1 MALSITR
8 PHRALLWMAVFTG
21 ALTTLLIFLRE
32 PLLKAFQANAAFNG
46 VIVAVLAVGLLVT
59 LKQVLALYQEA
70 RWIDEFRRKN
80 PARKNR
86 QETRLLA
93 PMARMLD
100 RHDEGQFT
108 LSAGS
113 LRSLLDSIRSRLDDS
128 RDISRYLVGL
138 LIFLGLLGTFWGL
151 LLTIGDVGQ
160 VIGGLNPQDGAGA
173 VVFER
178 LKAGLEGPLAGMA
191 VAFSSSLFG
200 LAGSLILGFFD
211 LQAGHAQNRFFNDLE
226 EWLSSVTRLSSGAL
240 PGDGEAGVPAYVQAL
255 LEQTA
260 DGLERM
266 QRALGDQSTHRS
278 ELHHQLA
285 TLNRHMA
292 DMGQQM
298 QKDALSEDLRQEL
311 RLLNRTLA
319 AALSQRPELEE
330 R

>member
-1 MALSITR
+1 MALKITR
-8 PHRALLWMAVFTG
+8 PHRALFWMAAFSVSLA
-21 ALTTLLIFLRE
+21 ALLVVLLE
-32 PLLKAFQANAAFNG
+32 PLKNAFMANAAFNG
-46 VIVAVLAVGLLVT
+46 VIVAVLVIGLLVT
-59 LKQVLALYQEA
+59 LREVLALYQEA

-80 PARKNR
+80 PARKSR
-86 QETRLLA
+86 EETHLLA
-93 PMARMLD
+93 PMARMLA
-100 RHDEGQFT
+100 RHDDGQFT

-113 LRSLLDSIRSRLDDS
+113 LRSLLDSIRSRLDES
-128 RDISRYLVGL
+128 RDVTRYLVGL

-160 VIGGLNPQDGAGA
+160 IIGGLDPADGAGPA
-173 VVFER
+173 VFER

-285 TLNRHMA
+285 TLNRRIA
-292 DMGQQM
+292 DLGQSVN
-298 QKDALSEDLRQEL
+298 KDQLSDDLRSEL

-319 AALSQRPELEE
+319 AALSQRTELEE

>member
-1 MALSITR
+1 MALKITR
-8 PHRALLWMAVFTG
+8 PHRALLWMAVFSA
-21 ALTTLLIFLRE
+21 ALTTLLIALRE
-32 PLLKAFQANAAFNG
+32 PLLNAFQANAAFNG

-86 QETRLLA
+86 EETRLLA

-151 LLTIGDVGQ
+151 LLTIGDVGR
-160 VIGGLNPQDGAGA
+160 VIGGLNPEEGAGA
-173 VVFER
+173 AVFER
-178 LKAGLEGPLAGMA
+178 LKAGLQGPLAGMA

-298 QKDALSEDLRQEL
+298 QKDGLSEDLRQEL

-319 AALSQRPELEE
+319 AALSQRAELEE